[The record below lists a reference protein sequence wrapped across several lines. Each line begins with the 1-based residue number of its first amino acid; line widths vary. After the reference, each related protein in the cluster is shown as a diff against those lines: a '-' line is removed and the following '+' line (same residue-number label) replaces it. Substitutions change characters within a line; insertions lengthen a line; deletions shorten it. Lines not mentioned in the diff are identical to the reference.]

1 MITISAFKWV
11 PEFAQGQVRDLRARW
26 ALEEAGLPY
35 KTRLLELGDQDKP
48 DYRAVQ
54 PFGQVPILEENGL
67 VLFESGAIVL
77 HVGERS
83 EALLPK
89 DAGARARAVQW
100 LIAALNSIEPFVMNV
115 ALIDLF
121 YANEEWAKLR
131 RPGAV
136 EFVQKRLSALS
147 KSLGDKPY
155 LDGDRFTAGDL
166 MMTTVLRILKHT
178 DIVTSEKRL
187 AAYVERCTLRPA
199 FKRARSMRRLV
210 ISGRLHS
217 PRLGH
222 RESERTYNGE
232 EHDLR
237 LVRQGSRGRR
247 ALLCQNLSR

>member
-1 MITISAFKWV
+1 MIRISAFKWV

-48 DYRAVQ
+48 DYRALQ
-54 PFGQVPILEENGL
+54 PFGQVPILEEDGL

-77 HVGERS
+77 HIGERS
-83 EALLPK
+83 EMLLPK
-89 DAGARARAVQW
+89 DAGARARATQW

-121 YANEEWAKLR
+121 YRNEEWAKLR

-147 KSLGDKPY
+147 NSLGDKPY

-166 MMTTVLRILKHT
+166 MMSTDLRILNHT
-178 DIVTSEKRL
+178 DIVTGDPRL
-187 AAYVERCTLRPA
+187 AAYIERCITRPA
-199 FKRARSMRRLV
+199 FKRALDAQ
-210 ISGRLHS
+210 
-217 PRLGH
+217 LGGY
-222 RESERTYNGE
+222 RE
-232 EHDLR
+232 
-237 LVRQGSRGRR
+237 
-247 ALLCQNLSR
+247 AA